1 MYDVC
6 IIGSGQSGLVT
17 CKTFVET
24 NHNVIVLEKNNNT
37 NGLFNMIQEKNYFK
51 WSTSRAMSGFSDF
64 PMDKTLPEW
73 FTIQNYVDYLNS
85 YKKHFHL
92 DKYIQYN
99 SEVIQCKQNEKEEWI
114 VLYLN
119 NGIQSSLLCKKLII
133 CAGLNQTPK
142 FPEIVQHYTGEIIHT
157 EHVYRNMTKNDW
169 EKTFSGKRVVLL
181 GGSESAFDIGHI
193 IVQYTN
199 DIYFGSKNYI
209 EWFYQGAEEGYN
221 INIHKYVGDGWNNSI
236 FNTPTDTNLLYP
248 EYSLPEP
255 MSEIWHTCGRIFLYS
270 LTNILNY
277 NFFNLRTT
285 NLCTHSHKE
294 LCDKTVT
301 PNDLFLKNVVK
312 RTEFLIDIYENKVHI
327 ISYPN
332 KIINKTV
339 YTKDTTIHNVDIIVC
354 ATGYKKHF
362 PFLDDSIL
370 QGEFIKKM
378 IPVNTTNLAFIGY
391 ARPTMGS
398 IASVAEMQSWWVESY
413 FYNNLSYKI
422 RKPVYRFKDPL
433 NLKNDHIDTIVI
445 GCYYLKDLAKDLRIE
460 PNMLYLFFYD
470 YELFKKIYT
479 GSCHP
484 MIYRIHGYKSYEGS
498 RGILINTFPDF
509 DKNRSFKEK
518 LYFSM
523 FLVFHIIFILFLF
536 FLSCIITYVIYLFQ
550 KYRGKKTKYYNYLI
564 LSYFITI
571 ILILYFYL
579 FHNN

>member
-17 CKTFVET
+17 CKTFVEK

-37 NGLFNMIQEKNYFK
+37 NGLFNIIKEKNYFK

-64 PMDKTLPEW
+64 PMDKTLPTW

-99 SEVIQCKQNEKEEWI
+99 SEVIKCKQNEKEEWI

-142 FPEIVQHYTGEIIHT
+142 FPNIIQNYTGELIHT
-157 EHVYRNMTKNDW
+157 DHVYRNMTKNDW
-169 EKTFSGKRVVLL
+169 EKTFSGKRVILL
-181 GGSESAFDIGHI
+181 GGAESAFDIGHI

-199 DIYFGSKNYI
+199 DIYFGSEHYI

-221 INIHKYVGDGWNNSI
+221 ININKYILNIENNL

-255 MSEIWHTCGRIFLYS
+255 MSEIWHTCGRIFLKNVGNFPN
-270 LTNILNY
+270 LKITGNI
-277 NFFNLRTT
+277 
-285 NLCTHSHKE
+285 CSHSHKE

-339 YTKDTTIHNVDIIVC
+339 YTKETTINNVDIIVC

-362 PFLDDSIL
+362 PFLDDNIVHDK
-370 QGEFIKKM
+370 FIKKI
-378 IPVNTTNLAFIGY
+378 IPMNTTNIAFIGY

-398 IASVAEMQSWWVESY
+398 IAAIAEMQSWWIESY
-413 FYNNLSYKI
+413 FYNNLSYTI
-422 RKPVYRFKDPL
+422 RKPTFRLKDPL
-433 NLKNDHIDTIVI
+433 NLKNEHIDTLVI
-445 GCYYLKDLAKDLRIE
+445 GCYYLKDLAKDLKIE
-460 PNMLYLFFYD
+460 PNMVYLFFYD
-470 YELFKKIYT
+470 FELFKKIYT

-498 RGILINTFPDF
+498 RDTLINTFPDF
-509 DKNRSFKEK
+509 DNDRSQKEK

-523 FLVFHIIFILFLF
+523 FLFFHIIFILFLF
-536 FLSCIITYVIYLFQ
+536 FVSYIIAYVIYLIQ
-550 KYRGKKTKYYNYLI
+550 KHRSKNVKYHNYLL

-571 ILILYFYL
+571 ILIIYFYL

>member
-17 CKTFVET
+17 CKTFVEK
-24 NHNVIVLEKNNNT
+24 NHNVIVLEKNNNS
-37 NGLFNMIQEKNYFK
+37 NGLFNTIKEKNYFK

-64 PMDKTLPEW
+64 PMDKTLPHW

-99 SEVIQCKQNEKEEWI
+99 SEVIQCKQNENEEWI
-114 VLYLN
+114 ILYLN

-142 FPEIVQHYTGEIIHT
+142 FPEIIQNYTGEIIHT
-157 EHVYRNMTKNDW
+157 EYVYRNMTKNDW
-169 EKTFSGKRVVLL
+169 QKTFSGKRVVLL

-209 EWFYQGAEEGYN
+209 EWFYQGNEEGYN
-221 INIHKYVGDGWNNSI
+221 INIHKYVGNGWSNNI
-236 FNTPTDTNLLYP
+236 FHTPTDTNLLYP

-255 MSEIWHTCGRIFLYS
+255 MSEIWHTCGRIFLYN

-277 NFFNLRTT
+277 NFFNLKTT
-285 NLCTHSHKE
+285 RICTHSHKE

-312 RTEFLIDIYENKVHI
+312 RTEFMIDIYENKVHI

-339 YTKDTTIHNVDIIVC
+339 YTTEIIIHNVDIIVC

-370 QGEFIKKM
+370 QGDFIKKM
-378 IPVNTTNLAFIGY
+378 IPMNTKNLAFIGY

-398 IASVAEMQSWWVESY
+398 IASTAEMQSWWVESY
-413 FYNNLSYKI
+413 FYDNLSYKI
-422 RKPVYRFKDPL
+422 RTPVFRFKDPL

-460 PNMLYLFFYD
+460 PNMVYLFFYD

-498 RGILINTFPDF
+498 REILMNTFPDF
-509 DKNRSFKEK
+509 VKNRSPKEK

-523 FLVFHIIFILFLF
+523 FLIFHIVFIFFLF
-536 FLSCIITYVIYLFQ
+536 VVSCIIAYVIYLFQ